1 MNTDDF
7 ELVRGQPLFSDLPE
21 ELFER
26 LTENAQS
33 RSYPKGRLL
42 FQRGD
47 PSDYFYVVLDGWL
60 KLTRSTPDGDEAL
73 INVFSR
79 GDMVAEA
86 AAFMGSGYPAS
97 AEIVEDCRL
106 IVLESKRFVSLTT
119 EHPEMALNM
128 LASVSRHL
136 HFLVYEVECLKTR
149 TALQRLISFILRR
162 CRGHSGSCV
171 VELPY
176 DKNLIADRLGIQ
188 PQSLSRLLGRL
199 RHLGVTT
206 ENNTVK
212 IADVNRLRDYVPEE
226 DEDYFGRTVA

>member
-1 MNTDDF
+1 MNTVDLD
-7 ELVRGQPLFSDLPE
+7 LVRGQPLFSDLPD
-21 ELFER
+21 ELFSR
-26 LTENAQS
+26 LTETAQA
-33 RSYPKGRLL
+33 RSFPKGRVL

-60 KLTRSTPDGDEAL
+60 KLTRNTPDGDEAL
-73 INVFSR
+73 LNVFSR

-97 AEIVEDCRL
+97 AEVVDDCRL
-106 IVLESKRFVSLTT
+106 VVLESKRFVSLTN
-119 EHPEMALNM
+119 EYPEMALNM

-162 CRGHSGSCV
+162 CRGQTGSCE

-212 IADVNRLRDYVPEE
+212 IADVSRLRDYVP
-226 DEDYFGRTVA
+226 DEDDDLQERTVA